1 MLPFRNQDKCGNNV
15 DGTLD
20 RNEYD
25 EYFRVIFENF
35 RESSLNKH
43 YIQIG
48 IIKTLIN
55 KMI

>member
-20 RNEYD
+20 RNECD

-35 RESSLNKH
+35 RVSSLDKH